1 MAKKQHM
8 GGNNIKIMRIYIPQ
22 NKVQVLKES
31 ITKEVTFFEFFRD
44 IKKFLKELLEDPFN
58 AEVTGVLKE
67 NGIDKNDLKNTL
79 LNRGVIKKKEKI
91 DEPYDEVSKKKKSM
105 FHVTYNIPKKN
116 FERKIQRLYT
126 YYFE

>member
-1 MAKKQHM
+1 
-8 GGNNIKIMRIYIPQ
+8 MRIYIPQ

-31 ITKEVTFFEFFRD
+31 VTKEVTFFEFFRD
-44 IKKFLKELLEDPFN
+44 IKKFLKRLLEDPFN
-58 AEVTGVLKE
+58 ADVEGVLKE

-105 FHVTYNIPKKN
+105 FHVTYNVPKKN

-126 YYFE
+126 YYFEI